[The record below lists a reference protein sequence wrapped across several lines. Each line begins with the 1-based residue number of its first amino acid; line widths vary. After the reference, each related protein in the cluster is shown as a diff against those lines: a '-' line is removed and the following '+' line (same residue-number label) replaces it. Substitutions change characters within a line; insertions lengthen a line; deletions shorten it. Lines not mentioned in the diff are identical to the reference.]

1 MGAERR
7 ATISSTPCGLGF
19 WECHCGASEL
29 DWQACPRVVD
39 PDFGGDG
46 LQCEADPEGGAEE
59 FCGLWLVTAHQC
71 RGEKRAHNRANRGN
85 GEADGVAANHPLAM
99 LGELPPQR
107 VPQRFAQRNQ
117 KECSEQSYGG
127 LFIETANR
135 FSKRQSQSRESYDG
149 ACCEKDSPR
158 PAMHLRIARAQ
169 TAHELQRPEHHEEHR
184 GKNMRQDQGALA
196 CKMRV

>member
-7 ATISSTPCGLGF
+7 ATIISTPCGLGF

-29 DWQACPRVVD
+29 DWQACPRVID
-39 PDFGGDG
+39 PDFCSDG
-46 LQCEADPEGGAEE
+46 LQGEADPEGGAEE
-59 FCGLWLVTAHQC
+59 FLGLRRMTAHHSG
-71 RGEKRAHNRANRGN
+71 GEKASHDGTNSGDCKS
-85 GEADGVAANHPLAM
+85 DGVATNHPLAM

-107 VPQRFAQRNQ
+107 VPQRLCERNQ

-135 FSKRQSQSRESYDG
+135 FSKRQSQSRDSYDG

-158 PAMHLRIARAQ
+158 PAMYLRIARAQ
-169 TAHELQRPEHHEEHR
+169 PTHELQRPEHHEEHR
-184 GKNMRQDQGALA
+184 G
-196 CKMRV
+196 